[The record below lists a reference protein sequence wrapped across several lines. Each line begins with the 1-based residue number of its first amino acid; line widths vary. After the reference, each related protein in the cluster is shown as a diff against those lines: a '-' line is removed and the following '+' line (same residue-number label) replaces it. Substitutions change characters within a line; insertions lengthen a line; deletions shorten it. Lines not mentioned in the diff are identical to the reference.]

1 MSEILIEVQ
10 RARKSEAIL
19 VLAGDVDLSC
29 VDAIWDV
36 AADALLDKPER
47 LVIDLSAV
55 TFANSSVL
63 GTLIQIQTV
72 GNQQGTVVV
81 LRHPTPIVRRLL
93 HLSRLEDV
101 LPLDDEPES
110 I

>member
-36 AADALLDKPER
+36 AADALSDKPER

-63 GTLIQIQTV
+63 GTLIQILTV

-101 LPLDDEPES
+101 LPLDGEPES